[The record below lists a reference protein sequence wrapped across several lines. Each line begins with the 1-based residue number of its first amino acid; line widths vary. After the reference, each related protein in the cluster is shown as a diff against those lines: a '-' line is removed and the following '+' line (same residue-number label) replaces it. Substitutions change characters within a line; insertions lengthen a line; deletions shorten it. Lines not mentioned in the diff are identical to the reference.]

1 MVGNRQHHYALWPQA
16 VGQWSIVG
24 SAGFLDTASFSLK
37 LHPITG
43 APYLAYADGAA
54 NRKAAV
60 VTFSNNAWMNVG
72 LAGSSTATV
81 TDISLALNRTTG
93 VPYVLYND
101 GNPGAQHTGNLGR
114 ATMMAY
120 TNNAWSPVGSST
132 GFSAAAVAFV
142 TMALHPTTG
151 VPYATYTDE
160 ADHSN
165 KATVMEYID
174 NSWSNVGSA
183 GFSAG
188 IQEYTSLALHPITGA
203 PYVAYSDGANS
214 NKATV
219 MTFSG
224 SVWSYVGSAGFSTA
238 PSLISL
244 ALHPT
249 TGAPYVAYSDG
260 TPYYVGIDPSFD
272 PDKPATGN
280 AGKVTVMTFD
290 DSLSTWRAVGSAACF
305 SAAAVEYMSLALHPI
320 TGVPYVAYTDQGCS
334 DQATVMTFDG
344 SNNWLAVGSVGFSAG
359 PAYNICL
366 ALHPTTGAPYVAY
379 RDYGSGMNGGATVMT
394 FT

>member
-101 GNPGAQHTGNLGR
+101 GDPGAQHTGNLGR

-142 TMALHPTTG
+142 TMALHPNTG
-151 VPYATYTDE
+151 VPYE
-160 ADHSN
+160 
-165 KATVMEYID
+165 
-174 NSWSNVGSA
+174 
-183 GFSAG
+183 
-188 IQEYTSLALHPITGA
+188 
-203 PYVAYSDGANS
+203 
-214 NKATV
+214 
-219 MTFSG
+219 
-224 SVWSYVGSAGFSTA
+224 
-238 PSLISL
+238 
-244 ALHPT
+244 
-249 TGAPYVAYSDG
+249 
-260 TPYYVGIDPSFD
+260 
-272 PDKPATGN
+272 
-280 AGKVTVMTFD
+280 
-290 DSLSTWRAVGSAACF
+290 
-305 SAAAVEYMSLALHPI
+305 
-320 TGVPYVAYTDQGCS
+320 AYTDQGCS